1 MSKSYV
7 ALIADA
13 IASRDPPR
21 APAPRPQPDVRAAAK
36 DLTQR
41 SRRVLAARFA
51 VTLGDELQCL
61 LATPQPVWD
70 LAHDVRARLPTV
82 DWVVA
87 CGRGAI
93 TTPLAPTAPEMDG
106 PCFNEARAAMDR
118 AKRQRQVFA
127 FGGFAPALEPLA
139 SYSPALSW
147 SWPPRQRR
155 TATLLRLG
163 DPAATAARLD
173 VDRSAISH
181 LARRMAWPLVAAG
194 DKMFRALLE
203 TESA

>member
-1 MSKSYV
+1 MSKTYI

-13 IASRDPPR
+13 IASRELPAATR
-21 APAPRPQPDVRAAAK
+21 ARLQADARASVK
-36 DLTQR
+36 DLNR
-41 SRRVLAARFA
+41 RYRRVLAARFA

-61 LATPQPVWD
+61 LPTPQPVWQ
-70 LAHDVRARLPTV
+70 LAHDLRARLPTV

-87 CGRGAI
+87 CGRGPI

-106 PCFNEARAAMDR
+106 PCFHEARAAMDR

-127 FGGFAPALEPLA
+127 FGAFAPTLDPLA
-139 SYSPALSW
+139 SYYSALYW
-147 SWPPRQRR
+147 SWTPRQRR
-155 TATLLRLG
+155 AAALLRLG
-163 DPAATAARLD
+163 DPATAATRLG

-203 TESA
+203 TG